1 MIALTSQRLLRDR
14 MDVVANN
21 MANVSTAGFKAEVPL
36 AREVARKPAEAL
48 DRPQDVRFVEGWAL
62 QRDMRTGPLQQTGN
76 ALDLAIEG
84 EGFFAV
90 QTQAGPA
97 YTRDG
102 RFSLTAEGLVV
113 DREGRPVL
121 DDAGAEIALNPAL
134 PPPTVTNQ
142 GLMRQNGVEVA
153 RLGVSTFKTPGA
165 LEKIGDNLWRSTD
178 EPAEPATQM
187 TVRQGFVEGSNVN
200 AVMEMT
206 RMLEIARAYESATRV
221 VRNTDELRSRAIDR
235 LGRASG

>member
-62 QRDMRTGPLQQTGN
+62 QRDMRAGPVQQTGN

-90 QTQAGPA
+90 QTRAGPA

-113 DREGRPVL
+113 DREGRPLL
-121 DDAGAEIALNPAL
+121 DDTGAEIALNPAL
-134 PPPTVTNQ
+134 GPPAISAQ
-142 GLMRQNGVEVA
+142 GLIRQNGAEVA
-153 RLGVSTFKTPGA
+153 RVGVSTFPTPGA
-165 LEKIGDNLWRSTD
+165 LEKIGDNLWQPTD
-178 EPAEPATQM
+178 ETAVQAETA
-187 TVRQGFVEGSNVN
+187 TVRQGAVEGSNVN
-200 AVMEMT
+200 AVLEMT
-206 RMLEIARAYESATRV
+206 RMLEIARAYESATRI

-235 LGRASG
+235 LGRANG